1 VTAGDPAHDPADD
14 PARGASGD
22 PAALFAG
29 LLRAWGDALVA
40 NDPAAIDAFVDP
52 GWVLVGA
59 DGNVQPRAAFLGAV
73 ASGDLAHTEM
83 SSGIVSVSVHDD
95 VAVTLARGV
104 SAGTWRGTPFR
115 DEEWSVDT
123 FVRRAGA
130 WRCLHT
136 AVVPA
141 RR

>member
-1 VTAGDPAHDPADD
+1 MGVVVTTHPAHDAFAD
-14 PARGASGD
+14 
-22 PAALFAG
+22 
-29 LLRAWGDALVA
+29 LLRAWGAAVVA

-52 GWVLVGA
+52 GWTIAGT
-59 DGNVQPRAAFLGAV
+59 DGDVQERAGFLALV
-73 ASGDLAHTEM
+73 ASGELVHTEM
-83 SSGIVSVSVHDD
+83 SSELVSVRVHDD

-123 FVRRAGA
+123 FVRRDDR
-130 WRCLHT
+130 WRCVHT

-141 RR
+141 GGA

>member
-1 VTAGDPAHDPADD
+1 MKDD
-14 PARGASGD
+14 PRTR
-22 PAALFAG
+22 AAFAA

-52 GWVLVGA
+52 GWVVVGT
-59 DGNVQPRAAFLGAV
+59 DGNAQPRAGFLAVV
-73 ASGDLAHTEM
+73 ASGELVHTEM
-83 SSGIVSVSVHDD
+83 SSEVVTVSVHDD

-123 FVRRAGA
+123 FVRRDDT
-130 WRCLHT
+130 WRCVHT
-136 AVVPA
+136 AIVPA
-141 RR
+141 SGAQPGG